1 MKFKIRWV
9 VHSTHPTMN
18 TIVIEKY
25 LARYINRVAISNN
38 RLQYLKDNH
47 KVIILYNDYKNQLSG
62 CPAPKAF
69 KELDPIPAIHQ
80 ILEHVLPSFSKK
92 PESMVFITIHLNALI
107 LFPMLY
113 GESLIL

>member
-1 MKFKIRWV
+1 MNYHLPIDDILHEVQKIRWV

-69 KELDPIPAIHQ
+69 KELDPIP
-80 ILEHVLPSFSKK
+80 L
-92 PESMVFITIHLNALI
+92 FIR
-107 LFPMLY
+107 Y
-113 GESLIL
+113 